1 MLSSK
6 QLERLKLEHV
16 ESLDEALDCLRRD
29 IKPKVSAQKYA
40 KVVAS
45 VATHYA
51 EVYEEQPEILE
62 SDNAPI
68 SDEPIE
74 PVVVPTEPV
83 VAPTVGF
90 STQFFATLLTGL
102 SVASLGVVMMSN
114 RSFEKIVSMFD
125 QGTPLLWII
134 LSILLFV
141 SMLVIRMIER
151 SENAHAKFYLSRK
164 LVLWMS
170 GLGLMNA
177 LMGIFVMM
185 SANSLNLVLK
195 LMFSLVLGKITAVV
209 CLLTVIA
216 FVVVLVKQ
224 DELVLVK
231 VQE

>member
-1 MLSSK
+1 MLNSK

-16 ESLDEALDCLRRD
+16 ESLDEALDQLRRD
-29 IKPKVSAQKYA
+29 IKPKVSPQKYA

-45 VATHYA
+45 VANHYA
-51 EVYEEQPEILE
+51 ALYESQPENDGVDEMPQVEELEQPLE
-62 SDNAPI
+62 TSTA
-68 SDEPIE
+68 
-74 PVVVPTEPV
+74 
-83 VAPTVGF
+83 GF

-102 SVASLGVVMMSN
+102 SVVSLGVVMMSN
-114 RSFEKIVSMFD
+114 RSFGKMTSMFD
-125 QGTPLLWII
+125 QGSPLIWII

-151 SENAHAKFYLSRK
+151 NENAHAKYYLSRK

-177 LMGIFVMM
+177 LMGIFVLM
-185 SANSLNLVLK
+185 SASSFNLVLK
-195 LMFSLVLGKITAVV
+195 LMFSLVLGKITAVI

-216 FVVVLVKQ
+216 FIVVFVKQ

-231 VQE
+231 VQA

>member
-68 SDEPIE
+68 SEEPIE
-74 PVVVPTEPV
+74 PVE
-83 VAPTVGF
+83 APTVGF

-114 RSFEKIVSMFD
+114 RSFAKLVSMFD

-151 SENAHAKFYLSRK
+151 SENAHAKYYLSRK

-177 LMGIFVMM
+177 LMGIFVIM
-185 SANSLNLVLK
+185 SENSLNLVLK

-231 VQE
+231 VQK

>member
-45 VATHYA
+45 VAAHYA

-68 SDEPIE
+68 SKEPI
-74 PVVVPTEPV
+74 EPV

-102 SVASLGVVMMSN
+102 SVVSLGVVMMSN
-114 RSFEKIVSMFD
+114 RSFEKLVSMFD

-151 SENAHAKFYLSRK
+151 SENAHAKYYLSRK
-164 LVLWMS
+164 LVLWTS

-177 LMGIFVMM
+177 LMGIFVIM